1 MNFSR
6 TLIALTLTLISI
18 TGYSK
23 TQKPTNPNEDGKV
36 LSCTVGFRTK
46 GGVTYYQTQK
56 QAWQLPEKKGF
67 VELKSIAD
75 VEISLSKE
83 SSGKTTTFTLTIK
96 QDKHNLGEIKTEH
109 HSFAYSTPVDVKI
122 EDGDQG
128 WQADSVQI
136 NCDSTTMSDTK

>member
-1 MNFSR
+1 MNLSHAL
-6 TLIALTLTLISI
+6 TVLTLTFLSI
-18 TGYSK
+18 ASYSK
-23 TQKPTNPNEDGKV
+23 TQKPNNPNEDGKV

-83 SSGKTTTFTLTIK
+83 NSGKTPTFTLSIK

-109 HSFAYSTPVDVKI
+109 RSFTYSTPVDVKI
-122 EDGDQG
+122 EDGDEG

-136 NCDSTTMSDTK
+136 NCDSTSMSDAK